1 MREKRQTKFVTPEEA
16 VQAVRNG
23 DWVDYG
29 FGAGF
34 PELLDRALAG
44 RKGAVQDVKIRGGLV
59 IRPRIEVVEQDP
71 EQESFTY
78 YSWHIGDYER
88 KLQSRGLVRFM
99 PAMLRSLPYLYRDG
113 HIRCDV
119 AFVPVSRPD
128 GEGYCGLG
136 ISNYAWRTIFES
148 ARTVIFEINEKL
160 PRLQGVDGSHRVHLS
175 EADYVVE
182 GEHEPLPLRNYREPS
197 ETDLQIAKLV
207 VEEIPDGAVLS
218 LGVGGVPFTVASM
231 LAQSDRKDLGCHTG
245 TISDAYLAMY
255 RAGKLT
261 NARKEFDRGL
271 STWNLAMGSQELYD
285 WLGDNPGLFH
295 PGDLDYVHCPQRIGS
310 ISNVISINGGV
321 QLDLMGQENGE
332 SAGYRQLSGIGGQMD
347 FLEGAY
353 RSQGGKGFICL
364 NSSRVAKDGVRK
376 SNIVPLIS
384 GGSVVSAPRTMI
396 QYVATEYGVVC
407 LSGLSLRER
416 ARAMVSIAHPDFRE
430 ELARYAR
437 DEMKLG

>member
-16 VQAVRNG
+16 VQAVRDG

-44 RKGAVQDVKIRGGLV
+44 RKGDVRDVKIRGGLV
-59 IRPRIEVVEQDP
+59 IRPRIEVVELDP

-88 KLQSRGLVRFM
+88 KLQSRGLVKFM

-160 PRLQGVDGSHRVHLS
+160 PRLQGVDGSHRVHLR

-182 GEHEPLPLRNYREPS
+182 GEHEPLPLRSYREPG
-197 ETDLQIAKLV
+197 EPALQIATLV

-218 LGVGGVPFTVASM
+218 LGVGGVPFTVARL
-231 LAQSDRKDLGCHTG
+231 LAQSDRRDLGCHTG
-245 TISDAYLAMY
+245 TISDAFLELWK
-255 RAGKLT
+255 AGKLT
-261 NARKEFDRGL
+261 NGRKEVDRGL

-285 WLGDNPGLFH
+285 WLDQEPQLFR
-295 PGDLDYVHCPQRIGS
+295 PGDVDYVHSVERIS
-310 ISNVISINGGV
+310 RMSNVISINGGV
-321 QLDLMGQENGE
+321 EVDLMGQENGE
-332 SAGYRQLSGIGGQMD
+332 SAGTRQLSGIGGQMD

-353 RSQGGKGFICL
+353 RSKGGKGFVCL
-364 NSSRVAKDGVRK
+364 NATHKKKDGTLK
-376 SNIVPLIS
+376 SNIVPCIA
-384 GGSVVSAPRTMI
+384 GGSTVSAPRTMI
-396 QYVATEYGVVC
+396 QYVATEYGVAK
-407 LSGLSLRER
+407 LSGKTLRER
-416 ARAMVSIAHPDFRE
+416 AEALAAIAHPDFRE
-430 ELARYAR
+430 ELLRYAR
-437 DEMKLG
+437 ENFY